1 MENLKLVIFDM
12 DGLIFD
18 TERLSYES
26 WKEAAK
32 KFNIDFDLNLL
43 YKLLGTNHESVRNTL
58 NNEFEN
64 KINVDNYIMERNNI
78 YLSKIMDGKVEKKK
92 GLEKLLKYLTDKNIK
107 KAVATSSNREVA
119 YKLLKDVGIYTYYD
133 YILCGDEVKKSKPN
147 PEVFLKV
154 AEKLNI
160 PANQCMVLE
169 DSEAG
174 TIAASIARMIPIII
188 PDLKE
193 PSEDIE
199 KLAYGK
205 LNNLEEVIN
214 LIEGSF

>member
-32 KFNIDFDLNLL
+32 EFNIDFDLNLL

-58 NNEFEN
+58 HNEFEN

-78 YLSKIMDGKVEKKK
+78 YLSKIVNGEVEKKK
-92 GLEKLLKYLTDKNIK
+92 GNEELLKYLTDKNIK
-107 KAVATSSNREVA
+107 KAVATSSNREIA
-119 YKLLKDVGIYTYYD
+119 YKLLKDAGIYDYYD

-147 PEVFLKV
+147 PEVFLRV
-154 AEKLNI
+154 AEKLDI

-174 TIAASIARMIPIII
+174 TIAASRARMTPVII
-188 PDLKE
+188 PDLKN

-199 KLAYGK
+199 KLAFKK

-214 LIEGSF
+214 LIEDSF

>member
-32 KFNIDFDLNLL
+32 EFNIDFDLNLL

-58 NNEFEN
+58 HNEFEN

-78 YLSKIMDGKVEKKK
+78 YLSKIMNGEVEKKK
-92 GLEKLLKYLTDKNIK
+92 GIEELLKYLTDKNIK
-107 KAVATSSNREVA
+107 KAVATSSNREIA
-119 YKLLKDVGIYTYYD
+119 YKLLKDAGIYDYYD

-147 PEVFLKV
+147 PEVFLRV
-154 AEKLNI
+154 AEKLDI

-174 TIAASIARMIPIII
+174 TIAASRARMTPVII
-188 PDLKE
+188 PDLKN

-199 KLAYGK
+199 KLAFKK

-214 LIEGSF
+214 LIEDSF

>member
-32 KFNIDFDLNLL
+32 EFNIDFDLNLL

-58 NNEFEN
+58 HNEFEN

-78 YLSKIMDGKVEKKK
+78 YLSKIVNGEVEKKK
-92 GLEKLLKYLTDKNIK
+92 GIEELLKYLTDKNIK
-107 KAVATSSNREVA
+107 KAVATSSNREIA
-119 YKLLKDVGIYTYYD
+119 YKLLKDAGIYDYYD

-147 PEVFLKV
+147 PEVFLRV
-154 AEKLNI
+154 AEKLDI

-174 TIAASIARMIPIII
+174 TIAASRARMTLVII
-188 PDLKE
+188 PDLKN

-199 KLAYGK
+199 KLAFKK

-214 LIEGSF
+214 LIEDSF

>member
-1 MENLKLVIFDM
+1 MGNVKLVIFDM

-26 WKEAAK
+26 WREAAN
-32 KFNIDFDLNLL
+32 KFNINFDLNLL

-58 NNEFEN
+58 HNEFEN
-64 KINVDNYIMERNNI
+64 KINVDDYIMERNNI
-78 YLSKIMDGKVEKKK
+78 YLSKIMNGEVEKKK
-92 GLEKLLKYLTDKNIK
+92 GVEELLKYLTDKNIK

-119 YKLLKDVGIYTYYD
+119 YKLLKDADIYNYYD

-154 AEKLNI
+154 AEKLDI

-174 TIAASIARMIPIII
+174 TIAASRARMIPIII

-199 KLAYGK
+199 NLAFKK
-205 LNNLEEVIN
+205 LNDLSEVIN
-214 LIEGSF
+214 LIENSL

>member
-32 KFNIDFDLNLL
+32 EFNIDFDLNLL

-58 NNEFEN
+58 HNEFEN

-78 YLSKIMDGKVEKKK
+78 YLSKIMNGEVEKKK
-92 GLEKLLKYLTDKNIK
+92 GIEELLKYLTDKNIK
-107 KAVATSSNREVA
+107 KAVATSSNREIA
-119 YKLLKDVGIYTYYD
+119 YKLLKDAGIYDYYD

-147 PEVFLKV
+147 PEVFLRV
-154 AEKLNI
+154 AEKLDI

-174 TIAASIARMIPIII
+174 TIAASRAKMTPVII
-188 PDLKE
+188 PDLKN

-199 KLAYGK
+199 KLAFKK

-214 LIEGSF
+214 LIEDSF

>member
-32 KFNIDFDLNLL
+32 EFNIDFDLNLL

-58 NNEFEN
+58 HNEFEN

-78 YLSKIMDGKVEKKK
+78 YLSKIMNGEVEKKK
-92 GLEKLLKYLTDKNIK
+92 GIEELLKYLTDKNIK
-107 KAVATSSNREVA
+107 KAVATSSNREIA
-119 YKLLKDVGIYTYYD
+119 YKLLKDAGIYDYYD

-147 PEVFLKV
+147 PEVFLRV
-154 AEKLNI
+154 AEKLDI

-174 TIAASIARMIPIII
+174 TIAASRAKMTPVII
-188 PDLKE
+188 PDLKN

-199 KLAYGK
+199 KLAFKK
-205 LNNLEEVIN
+205 LNNLGEVIN
-214 LIEGSF
+214 LIEDSF

>member
-1 MENLKLVIFDM
+1 MENLELVIFDM

-32 KFNIDFDLNLL
+32 EFNIEFDLNLL

-58 NNEFEN
+58 HSEFEN

-78 YLSKIMDGKVEKKK
+78 YLSKIMNGEVEKKK
-92 GLEKLLKYLTDKNIK
+92 GIDELLKYLTDKNIK

-119 YKLLKDVGIYTYYD
+119 YRLLKEAGIYDYYD

-154 AEKLNI
+154 AEKLDI
-160 PANQCMVLE
+160 PANKCMVLE

-174 TIAASIARMIPIII
+174 TIAASRARMIPVII

-199 KLAYGK
+199 KLAFKK
-205 LNNLEEVIN
+205 LNNLEEVVN
-214 LIEGSF
+214 LIETSF

>member
-32 KFNIDFDLNLL
+32 EFNIDFDLNLL

-58 NNEFEN
+58 HNEFEN

-78 YLSKIMDGKVEKKK
+78 YLSKIMNGEVEKKK
-92 GLEKLLKYLTDKNIK
+92 GIEELLKYLTDKNIK
-107 KAVATSSNREVA
+107 KAVATSSNREIA
-119 YKLLKDVGIYTYYD
+119 YKLLKDAGIYDYYD

-147 PEVFLKV
+147 PEVFLRV

-174 TIAASIARMIPIII
+174 TIAASRAKMTPVII
-188 PDLKE
+188 PDLKN

-199 KLAYGK
+199 KLAFKK

-214 LIEGSF
+214 LIEDSF

>member
-32 KFNIDFDLNLL
+32 EFNIDFDLNLL

-58 NNEFEN
+58 HNEFEN

-78 YLSKIMDGKVEKKK
+78 YLSKIMNGEVEKKK
-92 GLEKLLKYLTDKNIK
+92 GIEELLKYLTDKNIK
-107 KAVATSSNREVA
+107 KAVATSSNREIA
-119 YKLLKDVGIYTYYD
+119 YKLLKDAGIYDYYD

-147 PEVFLKV
+147 PEVFLRV
-154 AEKLNI
+154 AEKLDI

-174 TIAASIARMIPIII
+174 TIAASRARMTPVII
-188 PDLKE
+188 PDLKN

-199 KLAYGK
+199 KLAFKK

-214 LIEGSF
+214 LIEDLF

>member
-1 MENLKLVIFDM
+1 MGNVKLVIFDM

-26 WKEAAK
+26 WREAAN
-32 KFNIDFDLNLL
+32 KFNINFDLNLL

-58 NNEFEN
+58 HNEFEN
-64 KINVDNYIMERNNI
+64 KINVDDYIMERNNI
-78 YLSKIMDGKVEKKK
+78 YLSKIMNGEVEKKK
-92 GLEKLLKYLTDKNIK
+92 GVEELLKYLNDKNIK

-119 YKLLKDVGIYTYYD
+119 YKLLKDADIYNYYD

-154 AEKLNI
+154 AEKLDI

-174 TIAASIARMIPIII
+174 TIAASRARMIPIII

-199 KLAYGK
+199 NLAFKK
-205 LNNLEEVIN
+205 LNDLSEVIN
-214 LIEGSF
+214 LIENSL

>member
-1 MENLKLVIFDM
+1 MKNLELVIFDM

-32 KFNIDFDLNLL
+32 EFNIEFDLNLL

-58 NNEFEN
+58 HSEFEN

-78 YLSKIMDGKVEKKK
+78 YLSKIMNGEVEKKK
-92 GLEKLLKYLTDKNIK
+92 GIDELLKYLTDKNIK

-119 YKLLKDVGIYTYYD
+119 YRLLKEAGIYDYYD

-154 AEKLNI
+154 AEKLDI
-160 PANQCMVLE
+160 PANKCMVLE

-174 TIAASIARMIPIII
+174 TIAASRARMIPVII

-199 KLAYGK
+199 KLAFKK
-205 LNNLEEVIN
+205 LNNLEEVVN
-214 LIEGSF
+214 LIETSF

>member
-32 KFNIDFDLNLL
+32 EFNIDFDLNLL

-58 NNEFEN
+58 HNEFEN
-64 KINVDNYIMERNNI
+64 KIDVDNYIMERNNI
-78 YLSKIMDGKVEKKK
+78 YLSKIMNGEVEKKK
-92 GLEKLLKYLTDKNIK
+92 GIEELLKYLTDKNIK
-107 KAVATSSNREVA
+107 KAVATSSNREIA
-119 YKLLKDVGIYTYYD
+119 YKLLKDAGIYDYYD

-147 PEVFLKV
+147 PEVFLRV
-154 AEKLNI
+154 AEKLDI

-174 TIAASIARMIPIII
+174 TIAASRAKMTPVII
-188 PDLKE
+188 PDLKN

-199 KLAYGK
+199 KLAFKK

-214 LIEGSF
+214 LIEDSF

>member
-32 KFNIDFDLNLL
+32 EFNIDFDLNLL

-58 NNEFEN
+58 HNEFEN
-64 KINVDNYIMERNNI
+64 KIDVDNYIMERNNI
-78 YLSKIMDGKVEKKK
+78 YLSKIMNGRVEKKK
-92 GLEKLLKYLTDKNIK
+92 GIEELLKYLTDKNIK
-107 KAVATSSNREVA
+107 KAVATSSNREIA
-119 YKLLKDVGIYTYYD
+119 YKLLKGAGIYDYYD

-147 PEVFLKV
+147 PEVFLRV
-154 AEKLNI
+154 AEKLDI

-174 TIAASIARMIPIII
+174 TIAASRAKMTPVII
-188 PDLKE
+188 PDLKN

-199 KLAYGK
+199 KLAFKK

-214 LIEGSF
+214 LIEDSF

>member
-32 KFNIDFDLNLL
+32 EFNIDFDLNLL

-58 NNEFEN
+58 HNEFEN

-78 YLSKIMDGKVEKKK
+78 YLSKIMNGEVEKKK
-92 GLEKLLKYLTDKNIK
+92 GIEEILKYLTDKNIK
-107 KAVATSSNREVA
+107 KAVATSSNREIA
-119 YKLLKDVGIYTYYD
+119 YKLLKDAGIYDYYD

-147 PEVFLKV
+147 PEVFLRV
-154 AEKLNI
+154 AEKLDI

-174 TIAASIARMIPIII
+174 TIAASRAKMTPVII
-188 PDLKE
+188 PDLKN

-199 KLAYGK
+199 KLAFKK

-214 LIEGSF
+214 LIEDSF

>member
-1 MENLKLVIFDM
+1 MEKLKLVIFDM

-58 NNEFEN
+58 HNEFEN

-78 YLSKIMDGKVEKKK
+78 YLSKIMNGEVEKKK
-92 GLEKLLKYLTDKNIK
+92 GIEELLKYLSDKNIK

-119 YKLLKDVGIYTYYD
+119 YKILKDANIYDYYD
-133 YILCGDEVKKSKPN
+133 YILCGDEVKKSKPD

-154 AEKLNI
+154 AEKLDI
-160 PANQCMVLE
+160 PANKCMVLE

-174 TIAASIARMIPIII
+174 TIAASRARMIPVII

-193 PSEDIE
+193 PSDDI
-199 KLAYGK
+199 KRLAFKK

-214 LIEGSF
+214 LIETL

>member
-58 NNEFEN
+58 HNEFEN

-78 YLSKIMDGKVEKKK
+78 YLSKIVNGEVEKKK
-92 GLEKLLKYLTDKNIK
+92 GIEELLKYLTDKNIK
-107 KAVATSSNREVA
+107 KAVATSSNREIA
-119 YKLLKDVGIYTYYD
+119 YKLLKDAGIYDYYD

-147 PEVFLKV
+147 PEVFLRV
-154 AEKLNI
+154 AEKLDI

-174 TIAASIARMIPIII
+174 TIAASRAKMTPVII
-188 PDLKE
+188 PDLKN

-199 KLAYGK
+199 KLAFKK

-214 LIEGSF
+214 LIEDSF

>member
-32 KFNIDFDLNLL
+32 EFNIDFDLNLL

-58 NNEFEN
+58 HNEFEN

-78 YLSKIMDGKVEKKK
+78 YLSKIVNGEVEKKK
-92 GLEKLLKYLTDKNIK
+92 GIEELLKYLTDKNIK
-107 KAVATSSNREVA
+107 KAVATSSNREIA
-119 YKLLKDVGIYTYYD
+119 YKLLKDAGIYDYYD

-147 PEVFLKV
+147 PEVFLRV
-154 AEKLNI
+154 AEKLDI

-174 TIAASIARMIPIII
+174 TIAASRARMTPVII
-188 PDLKE
+188 PDLKN

-199 KLAYGK
+199 KLAFKK

-214 LIEGSF
+214 LIEDSF

>member
-32 KFNIDFDLNLL
+32 EFNIDFDLNLL

-58 NNEFEN
+58 HNEFEN

-78 YLSKIMDGKVEKKK
+78 YLSKIMNGEVEKKK
-92 GLEKLLKYLTDKNIK
+92 GIEELLRYLTDKNIK
-107 KAVATSSNREVA
+107 KAVATSSNREIA
-119 YKLLKDVGIYTYYD
+119 YKLLKDAGIYDYYD

-147 PEVFLKV
+147 PEVFLRV
-154 AEKLNI
+154 AEKLDI

-174 TIAASIARMIPIII
+174 TIAASRAKMTPVII
-188 PDLKE
+188 PDLKN

-199 KLAYGK
+199 KLAFKK

-214 LIEGSF
+214 LIEDSF

>member
-58 NNEFEN
+58 HNEFEN

-78 YLSKIMDGKVEKKK
+78 YLSKIVNGEVEKKK
-92 GLEKLLKYLTDKNIK
+92 GIEELLKYLTDKNIK
-107 KAVATSSNREVA
+107 KAVATSSNREIA
-119 YKLLKDVGIYTYYD
+119 YKLLKDAGIYDYYD

-147 PEVFLKV
+147 PEVFLRV
-154 AEKLNI
+154 AEKLDI

-174 TIAASIARMIPIII
+174 TIAASRARMTPVII
-188 PDLKE
+188 PDLKN

-199 KLAYGK
+199 KLAFKK

-214 LIEGSF
+214 LIEDSF

>member
-32 KFNIDFDLNLL
+32 EFNIDFDLNLL

-58 NNEFEN
+58 HNEFEN

-78 YLSKIMDGKVEKKK
+78 YLSKIINGEVEKKK
-92 GLEKLLKYLTDKNIK
+92 GIEELLKYLTDKNIK
-107 KAVATSSNREVA
+107 KAVATSSNREIA
-119 YKLLKDVGIYTYYD
+119 YKLLKDAGIYDYYD

-147 PEVFLKV
+147 PEVFLRV
-154 AEKLNI
+154 AEKLDI

-174 TIAASIARMIPIII
+174 TIAASRAKMTPVII
-188 PDLKE
+188 PDLKN

-199 KLAYGK
+199 KLAFKK

-214 LIEGSF
+214 LIEDSF